1 VGIETLVSGTS
12 CFLVGIKGTGM
23 SSLALLLKHL
33 GAQVSGSDVSE
44 VFSTD
49 KKLSNAHISW
59 VSTNDPEALQDDVQL
74 VIYSAA
80 YHKDEHP
87 QLIRAQQRSL
97 LLYSYPEFLA
107 LMSQNLKS
115 YGIGGTHG
123 KTTAA
128 GCCDWILRNTDLPFS
143 ALYGSSVQGG
153 TKPSSRHPQYGIF
166 EACEYRDH
174 FLSYHLQ
181 GALITSIEH
190 DHPDWFFDEAAVL
203 SSFTT
208 FVSQLP
214 QGAPLICAV
223 DLPAARDLVSWVQV
237 HRPDLQLITYGLHA
251 SAQVRIV
258 DRDEQFG
265 EQLYRLS
272 GIDGLWCNRTG
283 SWELCLDT
291 IGSALLS
298 SCMLSDY
305 LQIPF
310 DTNQTIFAALMREAE
325 QFPGTVGRI
334 EQLFV
339 ADGIT
344 YVDDYAHHPS
354 EIRVSLAALAQKYPH
369 RRLVTI
375 YYPHTVSRTEKFL
388 LETSQALRASDV
400 TIVRSVFLSARQDG
414 SGDTAVQVGKQLADM
429 AQALFVADEQSL
441 IATIVPLLR
450 PEDVCVTMGAGNDAG
465 LGSRIAAERRRITC

>member
-1 VGIETLVSGTS
+1 
-12 CFLVGIKGTGM
+12 
-23 SSLALLLKHL
+23 
-33 GAQVSGSDVSE
+33 
-44 VFSTD
+44 
-49 KKLSNAHISW
+49 
-59 VSTNDPEALQDDVQL
+59 
-74 VIYSAA
+74 
-80 YHKDEHP
+80 
-87 QLIRAQQRSL
+87 
-97 LLYSYPEFLA
+97 
-107 LMSQNLKS
+107 
-115 YGIGGTHG
+115 
-123 KTTAA
+123 
-128 GCCDWILRNTDLPFS
+128 
-143 ALYGSSVQGG
+143 
-153 TKPSSRHPQYGIF
+153 
-166 EACEYRDH
+166 
-174 FLSYHLQ
+174 
-181 GALITSIEH
+181 
-190 DHPDWFFDEAAVL
+190 
-203 SSFTT
+203 
-208 FVSQLP
+208 
-214 QGAPLICAV
+214 
-223 DLPAARDLVSWVQV
+223 
-237 HRPDLQLITYGLHA
+237 
-251 SAQVRIV
+251 
-258 DRDEQFG
+258 
-265 EQLYRLS
+265 
-272 GIDGLWCNRTG
+272 
-283 SWELCLDT
+283 
-291 IGSALLS
+291 
-298 SCMLSDY
+298 MLSDY